1 MRINI
6 KHVRIYYCL
15 MLLISI
21 SVSFFGSKKIDAYG
35 QVILMLSSFP
45 VFAILGKI
53 CFNRFSDGIETK
65 YPDLFDKY
73 KMNYGVVRRIN
84 GYDIFNNSDFEKLED
99 YELKENLKLTKQ
111 LLGMTIISFFSII
124 IFAISF
130 MMIKR

>member
-1 MRINI
+1 
-6 KHVRIYYCL
+6 

-21 SVSFFGSKKIDAYG
+21 SISFFGSKKIDAYG
-35 QVILMLSSFP
+35 QVILMLSTVP
-45 VFAILGKI
+45 VFAILAKI
-53 CFNRFSDGIETK
+53 CFNRFSDGIEAK

-99 YELKENLKLTKQ
+99 HDLKENLKLTKQ
-111 LLGMTIISFFSII
+111 LLVMTIISFFLII

-130 MMIKR
+130 MIIKR

>member
-6 KHVRIYYCL
+6 KYVRIYYFL

-21 SVSFFGSKKIDAYG
+21 SISFFGSEKIDAFG
-35 QVILMLSSFP
+35 QVILMLSTVP
-45 VFAILGKI
+45 VFAILCKI

-73 KMNYGVVRRIN
+73 KMNYGEVRRIN

-99 YELKENLKLTKQ
+99 HDLKENLKLTKQ

-130 MMIKR
+130 MIIKR

>member
-6 KHVRIYYCL
+6 KYVRIYYCL

-53 CFNRFSDGIETK
+53 CFNKFSDGIETK

-84 GYDIFNNSDFEKLED
+84 GYDIFNNSDFEKSED
-99 YELKENLKLTKQ
+99 YDIKANLKLTKQ

>member
-53 CFNRFSDGIETK
+53 CFNKFSDGIETK

-73 KMNYGVVRRIN
+73 KMNYGLVRRIN

>member
-1 MRINI
+1 
-6 KHVRIYYCL
+6 

-53 CFNRFSDGIETK
+53 CFNKFSDGIETK

-99 YELKENLKLTKQ
+99 YDLKENLKLTKQ

>member
-6 KHVRIYYCL
+6 KYVRIYYCL

-53 CFNRFSDGIETK
+53 CFNKFSDGIETK

-99 YELKENLKLTKQ
+99 YDLKENLKLTKQ